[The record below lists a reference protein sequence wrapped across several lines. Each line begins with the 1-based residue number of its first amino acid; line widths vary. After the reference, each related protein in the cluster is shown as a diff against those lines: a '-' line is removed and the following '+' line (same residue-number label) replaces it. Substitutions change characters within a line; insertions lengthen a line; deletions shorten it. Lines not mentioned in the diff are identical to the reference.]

1 MTFWNLEP
9 SADGE
14 TLDVSIFGEI
24 DGGFFSDG
32 VASNAIAEQLK
43 AHAQAKRINVR
54 INSVGGDA
62 FGGIAIYNLLRGH
75 GAEVVA
81 TVDGIAA
88 SAASIIAMAGRT
100 VMGRGS
106 MMMIHDPWAIVAG
119 GADDLR
125 QKADVLDKLRDSLVS
140 VYQAKT
146 GKKPGELRAL
156 LKAETWMT
164 AEEAKAAGFA
174 DEIADK
180 KIKAMA
186 VGETVYLNSVGFKR
200 AGVPAQ
206 LLAMVEEVPVVE
218 APADPA
224 PEQEPAAQ
232 PAAEPAPVEPAPAA
246 GEPQAAAR
254 PRAFTRELLAAEA
267 PEILAALLAE
277 GRAAASADHAAAL
290 VAATQAGVAAERAR
304 LRAID
309 ELVHSP
315 DDAVF
320 AAKYGEQ
327 PQTAETLAVALLKAQ
342 RGTKPAAELLA
353 ARRAESAPAVVIAKN
368 NPDASRHEDERAV
381 ASQIA
386 AFANR
391 RRGGAHARDQ

>member
-14 TLDVSIFGEI
+14 TLDVVIFGEI

-32 VASNAIAEQLK
+32 VSSNAIAEQLL
-43 AHAQAKRINVR
+43 AHAAAKRINVR
-54 INSVGGDA
+54 INSVGGSA

-106 MMMIHDPWAIVAG
+106 MMMIHDPWTVAAG
-119 GADDLR
+119 GAEDLR
-125 QKADVLDKLRDSLVS
+125 QTADVLDKLRDSLVS

-146 GKKPGELRAL
+146 GKKPSELRAL

-164 AEEAKAAGFA
+164 AEEAKSAGFA

-180 KIKAMA
+180 KIKALA
-186 VGETVYLNSVGFKR
+186 VGETVYLNSIGFKR

-218 APADPA
+218 APIDPA
-224 PEQEPAAQ
+224 LEQEPAA
-232 PAAEPAPVEPAPAA
+232 PAPANPE
-246 GEPQAAAR
+246 EPVASEPAAPVAL
-254 PRAFTRELLAAEA
+254 TRETLAATA
-267 PEILAALLAE
+267 PALFAALIAE
-277 GRAAASADHAAAL
+277 GRESAAADHAAAL
-290 VAATQAGVAAERAR
+290 VSATNAGIAAERAR

-309 ELVHSP
+309 ELVHAP
-315 DDAVF
+315 EDAVF

-353 ARRAESAPAVVIAKN
+353 ARRSESAPAAVIAKN

-386 AFANR
+386 AFANG
-391 RRGGAHARDQ
+391 RRGGAHARDL

>member
-1 MTFWNLEP
+1 MKFWNLEP

-43 AHAQAKRINVR
+43 AHATAKRINVR

-75 GAEVVA
+75 GGEVVA

-106 MMMIHDPWAIVAG
+106 MMMIHDPWTVAAG
-119 GADDLR
+119 GAEDLR
-125 QKADVLDKLRDSLVS
+125 QTADVLDKLRDSLVS

-146 GKKPGELRAL
+146 GKKPAELRSL
-156 LKAETWMT
+156 LKQETWMT

-180 KIKAMA
+180 KIKAQA
-186 VGETVYLNSVGFKR
+186 VGETVYLNSIGFKR
-200 AGVPAQ
+200 AAVPAPI
-206 LLAMVEEVPVVE
+206 LASVEE
-218 APADPA
+218 PA
-224 PEQEPAAQ
+224 PEPV
-232 PAAEPAPVEPAPAA
+232 AEPAPAEGEPAEPVPAIEPPAEPEMPAPAA
-246 GEPQAAAR
+246 SAL
-254 PRAFTRELLAAEA
+254 TRQLLAAAA
-267 PEILAALLAE
+267 PELLAALLAE
-277 GRAAASADHAAAL
+277 GRASAAADHAAAL
-290 VAATQAGVAAERAR
+290 LAATEAGVAAERAR

-309 ELVHSP
+309 ELVNAP

-320 AAKYGEQ
+320 AAKYGEN
-327 PQTAETLAVALLKAQ
+327 PGTAETLAVALLKAQ
-342 RGTKPAAELLA
+342 RGTKPTSDLLA
-353 ARRAESAPAVVIAKN
+353 ARRVESKPAARLSPS

-381 ASQIA
+381 AKQIA
-386 AFANR
+386 AFANS
-391 RRGGAHARDQ
+391 RRGGTHARDL